1 VKKMMKTCETYLPKK
16 KKKASAME
24 VKKHKTNLVSLDDQ
38 ISGVDLWTMENST
51 L

>member
-1 VKKMMKTCETYLPKK
+1 VQKMMKTCQTYLPKK
-16 KKKASAME
+16 KGHQATE

-38 ISGVDLWTMENST
+38 ISGVELWTIENST